1 MGKKLWRHILFL
13 SHLSVITGNI
23 LITIIRFSLYNLLLA
38 SNSTFTTDYRHL
50 GTIQIRRNL
59 NEHYYHLIS
68 TTSVIWQIDAN
79 CSLFKSLNM
88 LPFHIRIRMLKINLL
103 GLISNFSKYFFK
115 TGTNGLLFLSSHVF
129 NALEFDSNHFGIL
142 LWKIV
147 KPRNHN
153 EIKPPIGKIFW
164 KYKPIRYYFAMSQK
178 KLSCSFLNKV
188 YDNFTRSPTSEGIK
202 SAITWKPL
210 FRRKSTFLSKLDLS
224 EALTTFYIHVA
235 ETLIKRGLAAQIR
248 FCGIM

>member
-1 MGKKLWRHILFL
+1 MGRKLWRHISFL
-13 SHLSVITGNI
+13 SHVSVITRNI
-23 LITIIRFSLYNLLLA
+23 LITIIRFSLYHLLFA
-38 SNSTFTTDYRHL
+38 SNSTFTTDSRHL
-50 GTIQIRRNL
+50 GTIQICRNL

-79 CSLFKSLNM
+79 CSLFQSLYM

-103 GLISNFSKYFFK
+103 GLISNFPKYFFK
-115 TGTNGLLFLSSHVF
+115 TGTVGLLFLSWHVF
-129 NALEFDSNHFGIL
+129 NALEFNSNHFGIL

-147 KPRNHN
+147 KPRDHN

-164 KYKPIRYYFAMSQK
+164 KYKPIILFCNVTK
-178 KLSCSFLNKV
+178 KIVVLIFKQSLRQFYKVSYLRRNK
-188 YDNFTRSPTSEGIK
+188 NS
-202 SAITWKPL
+202 ITWKPL
-210 FRRKSTFLSKLDLS
+210 VRRKSTFLSKLDLS

-235 ETLIKRGLAAQIR
+235 ETLIKRGLAPQMH